1 MKRALLLPGLCLAA
15 LVPADAQA
23 QAAEPALEGKAA
35 TERIIGN
42 TLVLSGTAPS
52 VEGMAIV
59 IYFDPDGRAASQ
71 LVKDG
76 RPVDGERDEAA
87 WSVDDQE
94 RLCVVED
101 GRTLRD
107 RDCIGPL
114 VTGDTVRS
122 TPEEAFAGITVTLVS
137 GNPHDL

>member
-1 MKRALLLPGLCLAA
+1 MKRALLLPGLFLAA
-15 LVPADAQA
+15 LIPADAHGQS
-23 QAAEPALEGKAA
+23 AEPAFEGKAA
-35 TERIIGN
+35 IQRIIGN
-42 TLVLSGTAPS
+42 TLLLSGVAPS
-52 VEGMAIV
+52 VEGMAIA

-71 LVKDG
+71 LMKDG
-76 RPVDGERDEAA
+76 RPVDDERDEAA

-107 RDCIGPL
+107 KDCIGPI
-114 VTGDTVRS
+114 VMGDTVRS
-122 TPEEAFAGITVTLVS
+122 TPEEAFAGMAVTLVR